1 MKMIKKIGT
10 RFLLGCLLVVSLL
23 QLSFSVIAPEFSKVS
38 AVSPKAGDSAVL
50 TSSVRYIYDSL
61 QLDMAGL
68 SRKAFDFALNGWE
81 KLNKDGKLTKH
92 DTIGIIDF
100 SQPST
105 SKRLYVLDIKNQS
118 LLFNSLVAH
127 GRNSG
132 KKEAVSFSNRPSSYK
147 SSPGFYVTGDTYN
160 GSNGFSLRLNGMED
174 GINDNAFSRGIVMH
188 GANYVSESFITGR
201 GYIGR
206 SQGCPAVPLK
216 VARDIINT
224 MKGGACLYIYAPDR
238 RYLSR
243 SEMLNADLNS

>member
-1 MKMIKKIGT
+1 MIKKV
-10 RFLLGCLLVVSLL
+10 RVLHLLICLLVISILH
-23 QLSFSVIAPEFSKVS
+23 LSFSVGAPGVSKELTLSVRRD
-38 AVSPKAGDSAVL
+38 DSTTL
-50 TSSVRYIYDSL
+50 TSSVRSIYDSL
-61 QLDMAGL
+61 QLGMTGL
-68 SRKAFDFALNGWE
+68 NRKAFDFALNGWE
-81 KLNKDGKLTKH
+81 KLNKDGKLANH

-105 SKRLYVLDIKNQS
+105 KKRLYVLDMKNHS

-132 KKEAVSFSNRPSSYK
+132 KKEAFSFSNNPSSYK

-160 GSNGFSLRLNGMED
+160 GSNGFSLRLNGIES
-174 GINDNAFSRGIVMH
+174 GINDKALARGIVIH
-188 GANYVSESFITGR
+188 GADYVSESFIAGR

-216 VARDIINT
+216 VAKDLINT

-238 RYLSR
+238 RYLSH
-243 SEMLNADLNS
+243 SEMLNIDVNS